1 MSTLKD
7 RLTKFVVT
15 SVKPKAT
22 LETVKK
28 VISLLESGPL
38 DTRSKALPT
47 GHFSLIEA
55 LLVLGIA
62 RRGKSPRTVELAADR
77 EELRSAIADLESL
90 VSDNLIL
97 AEKLEAKPP
106 YPLYENWPSEKILL
120 EAWYM
125 RSGWDMISLPKLSK
139 NNIRTNAATYYIVPR
154 SALSDLLLHICATW
168 EVNRESGLLRLYW
181 ESPDSLYKKLM
192 EGKSSR
198 EEFAVASP
206 GELSHYAFDRRIKL
220 EREVLSK
227 MDDFGVDKARRLRDI
242 LFELEEDEGEHSR
255 TVDCLVSIG
264 ESLGYEAKK
273 EVDVG
278 GNRVD
283 VVWCKNGVPE
293 RSFEVVFEGSLEEA
307 LFKLGRVGG
316 RHFLVVR
323 QSDRAYIDERTAKL
337 GFKGKVLEAEQVVA
351 ASQSLSLL
359 SQFKEDLADK

>member
-7 RLTKFVVT
+7 RLTRFVAT

-22 LETVKK
+22 LEAVKK
-28 VISLLESGPL
+28 AISLLESGPL

-47 GHFSLIEA
+47 SHFSLIKA

-77 EELRSAIADLESL
+77 DELRSAIADLESL

-106 YPLYENWPSEKILL
+106 YPPYEYWPSERILL
-120 EAWYM
+120 EAWYV
-125 RSGWDMISLPKLSK
+125 RSGWDMVSLPKLSK
-139 NNIRTNAATYYIVPR
+139 NSIKTDAATYYIVPR
-154 SALSDLLLHICATW
+154 SALSDLLLHVCAT
-168 EVNRESGLLRLYW
+168 EEGLLRLHW
-181 ESPDSLYKKLM
+181 ESPDSLYEQVM
-192 EGKSSR
+192 EGKPSR
-198 EEFAVASP
+198 EEFVAASP

-220 EREVLSK
+220 GRDVLSELS
-227 MDDFGVDKARRLRDI
+227 DFSVRDARRLRDI

-283 VVWCKNGVPE
+283 VVWYKNGVPE

-323 QSDRAYIDERTAKL
+323 QSDRAYIEERAAKL
-337 GFKGKVLEAEQVVA
+337 GFKGKVLEAEHVVA

>member
-1 MSTLKD
+1 
-7 RLTKFVVT
+7 
-15 SVKPKAT
+15 
-22 LETVKK
+22 
-28 VISLLESGPL
+28 
-38 DTRSKALPT
+38 
-47 GHFSLIEA
+47 
-55 LLVLGIA
+55 
-62 RRGKSPRTVELAADR
+62 
-77 EELRSAIADLESL
+77 
-90 VSDNLIL
+90 
-97 AEKLEAKPP
+97 
-106 YPLYENWPSEKILL
+106 
-120 EAWYM
+120 
-125 RSGWDMISLPKLSK
+125 
-139 NNIRTNAATYYIVPR
+139 
-154 SALSDLLLHICATW
+154 
-168 EVNRESGLLRLYW
+168 
-181 ESPDSLYKKLM
+181 M

-283 VVWCKNGVPE
+283 VVWYKNGAPE

-323 QSDRAYIDERTAKL
+323 QSDRAYIEERAAKL
-337 GFKGKVLEAEQVVA
+337 GFKGKVLEAEHVVA

-359 SQFKEDLADK
+359 SQFEEDLADK